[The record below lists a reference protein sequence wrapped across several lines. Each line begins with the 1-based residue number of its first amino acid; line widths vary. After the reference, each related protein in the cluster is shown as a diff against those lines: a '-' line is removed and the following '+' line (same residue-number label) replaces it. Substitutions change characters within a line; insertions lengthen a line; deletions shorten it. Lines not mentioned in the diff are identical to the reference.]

1 MNLSVAAVLIY
12 SLVGAVFLVYL
23 PYGVVGYARV
33 KLASQMSDRLEMFRR
48 PRATVD
54 LLPDYAQRANWA
66 HQNAF
71 EALAVY
77 SVACLSALVTG
88 VDSPWAMGAAI
99 AFLVART
106 FYPLFYILNI
116 PVLRSMMFAVGNI
129 ANITLFALSVIAV
142 QGL

>member
-1 MNLSVAAVLIY
+1 MNLSVSAVLIY
-12 SLVGAVFLVYL
+12 SLIGAVFLVYL

-33 KLASQMSDRLEMFRR
+33 KLAGQMSDRLEMFRR

-77 SVACLSALVTG
+77 GVACLSALVTG
-88 VDSPWAMGAAI
+88 VDSPWAKIAAI

-106 FYPLFYILNI
+106 LYPLFYILNI

-129 ANITLFALSVIAV
+129 ANITLFALSAIAV
-142 QGL
+142 QSL

>member
-1 MNLSVAAVLIY
+1 MNLSVTAVLVY

-33 KLASQMSDRLEMFRR
+33 KVASQMSDRLEVFRQ

-54 LLPDYAQRANWA
+54 RLPGYAKRANWA

-71 EALAVY
+71 EALTVY
-77 SVACLSALVTG
+77 GVACLTALVTG

-106 FYPLFYILNI
+106 LYPLFYILNI
-116 PVLRSMMFAVGNI
+116 PVLRSMMFAVGNV
-129 ANITLFALSVIAV
+129 ANIILFSLSVVAV
-142 QGL
+142 QGY